1 MEKTEYAQG
10 NVRIQEVL
18 EGWVWDK
25 VEGRIFYISINN
37 RQFLAKNVC
46 F

>member
-25 VEGRIFYISINN
+25 VGR
-37 RQFLAKNVC
+37 RNVGM
-46 F
+46 